1 MNMARDATNMARFF
15 LLSLVVSSVAPAAP
29 PRGVPDL
36 VLEGT
41 NGRSY
46 ALQRAVKEATFT
58 VFVFFSASC
67 PCMASHD
74 EGLVSL
80 AKAEQPKGVQF
91 FMVDSEVGDALER
104 GRGEA
109 TRRQYPFPI
118 LADPQ
123 ARLAQ
128 AWGAQ
133 FATTTVIVD
142 SEGKVRYRG
151 GIDTA
156 RRHPLS
162 AGQAYLLNAL
172 SALHEG
178 KSPDP
183 AETKSFGCYLR
194 TS

>member
-1 MNMARDATNMARFF
+1 MNLARI
-15 LLSLVVSSVAPAAP
+15 LLLGVLVSGLAPAAP
-29 PRGVPDL
+29 LPGVPDL
-36 VLEGT
+36 TLFGT
-41 NGRSY
+41 DGQSY
-46 ALQRAVKEATFT
+46 ALQRTVKEAPLT

-74 EGLVSL
+74 EGLVDL
-80 AKAEQPKGVQF
+80 ARAEGIKGVQF

-104 GRGEA
+104 GRGEVA
-109 TRRQYPFPI
+109 RRKYPFPI

-128 AWGAQ
+128 AFGAQ
-133 FATTTVIVD
+133 FATTTVVVD
-142 SEGKVRYRG
+142 AEGKVRYRG

-156 RRHPLS
+156 RRHPLP
-162 AGQAYLLNAL
+162 AGQFYLLNAL
-172 SALHEG
+172 SALHQG
-178 KSPDP
+178 KSPEP